1 MLVPIFG
8 IEQVIG
14 SGPLRWTR
22 CLGPRITFAGEVPM
36 AGEDRTGLPRWN
48 RAALPAPPPT
58 QGLRILAVIGPGAI
72 LLGSAIGSGEWL
84 VGPAAFVKYGLTLLW
99 VSGVAIFLQ
108 TVLNTELVRYT
119 LYTGEPAV
127 TGFMRTRPQAR
138 FWALFYASLYLIQVG
153 WPAWAGL
160 AAGAVYYLI
169 AGQLPGA
176 GEAEEV
182 YWIGVAIYLACV
194 AILLVGR
201 RIERTLELLNWIM
214 VAAIL
219 GGLLILCAIVAPA
232 DRWLAT
238 ATGFAAYD
246 WYGGGFAF
254 LPRDADW
261 FLLGAFAAY
270 SGVGG
275 VGNLTLSNW
284 SRDKG
289 FGMGGVVGFIPAAV
303 GGRAMPLAHT
313 GSVFTPDAAN
323 MARWRGWWRIVRA
336 DQWGVYFIGAL
347 LGMALPAILYT
358 AMIPPGQDITGLG
371 IGAALAAAFGAGTG
385 LAFAVA
391 LLGAWLLFK
400 AQLDILEGTV
410 RALTDILWSGS
421 RRMRA
426 WSGDDVRFVYY
437 GVLAVFVGWGT
448 IALGMATPFFLLQV
462 SANIAGAVV
471 VIASLHILRVN
482 TTLLPPELRP
492 PLWRRAALV
501 AASLFYGAFVTLW
514 ISTLV

>member
-1 MLVPIFG
+1 
-8 IEQVIG
+8 
-14 SGPLRWTR
+14 
-22 CLGPRITFAGEVPM
+22 M
-36 AGEDRTGLPRWN
+36 AQEDRTGLPAWN
-48 RAALPAPPPT
+48 RAELPAPPPT
-58 QGLRILAVIGPGAI
+58 QGFQLLAVIGPGAI

-99 VSGVAIFLQ
+99 VSGIAIFLQ

-127 TGFMRTRPQAR
+127 VGFMRTKPHAR
-138 FWALFYASLYLIQVG
+138 FWAVFYGALYLLQAG

-169 AGQLPGA
+169 AGQLAGA
-176 GEAEEV
+176 GQIGEV
-182 YWIGVAIYLACV
+182 YWIGVCIYLACV

-201 RIERTLELLNWIM
+201 RIERTLELLNWVM

-219 GGLLILCAIVAPA
+219 GGLLILCLIVAPT
-232 DRWLAT
+232 DRWVAT
-238 ATGFAAYD
+238 AAGFTGYD
-246 WYGGGFAF
+246 WYDGGFSF

-289 FGMGGVVGFIPAAV
+289 FGMGGVVGFIPTAV
-303 GGRAMPLAHT
+303 AGKVVPLAHT
-313 GSVFTPDAAN
+313 GSTFAPDPAN

-347 LGMALPAILYT
+347 LGMALPAMLYT
-358 AMIPPGQDITGLG
+358 EVIAPGQDIRGLG
-371 IGAALAAAFGAGTG
+371 VGAALAAAFGAGTG
-385 LAFAVA
+385 LAIAVA
-391 LLGAWLLFK
+391 FLGAWLLFK

-421 RRMRA
+421 RRVRTL
-426 WSGDDVRFVYY
+426 SRGDVRFVYY
-437 GVLAVFVGWGT
+437 AVLAVFVVWGL
-448 IALGMATPFFLLQV
+448 IAMGLAAPIFLLQV
-462 SANIAGAVV
+462 SANIAGVV
-471 VIASLHILRVN
+471 MVIAGIHILIVN

-492 PLWRRAALV
+492 PLWRRIALV
-501 AASLFYGAFVTLW
+501 ALSLFYGFFVTLW
-514 ISTLV
+514 LSTLV

>member
-1 MLVPIFG
+1 MPG
-8 IEQVIG
+8 TAREN
-14 SGPLRWTR
+14 
-22 CLGPRITFAGEVPM
+22 
-36 AGEDRTGLPRWN
+36 RTGLDAWD
-48 RAALPAPPPT
+48 RAELPAPPPT
-58 QGLRILAVIGPGAI
+58 QGLQILAVIGPGAI

-127 TGFMRTRPQAR
+127 VGFMRTRPHAR
-138 FWALFYASLYLIQVG
+138 FWAVFYAALYLLQVG

-160 AAGAVYYLI
+160 AAGAVYYLF
-169 AGQLPGA
+169 ANQLPGA
-176 GEAEEV
+176 EQTGEV
-182 YWIGVAIYLACV
+182 YWIGVGIYLACV

-201 RIERTLELLNWIM
+201 RIERTLELLNWVM

-219 GGLLILCAIVAPA
+219 GGLLILCVIVAPA
-232 DRWLAT
+232 ERWVAT
-238 ATGFAAYD
+238 AVGFTGYD
-246 WYGGGFAF
+246 WYGGGFSF

-289 FGMGGVVGFIPAAV
+289 FGMGGVVGFIPSAV
-303 GGRAMPLAHT
+303 AGKVVPLAHC
-313 GSVFTPDAAN
+313 GSTFTPDPRS
-323 MARWRGWWRIVRA
+323 MVRWRGWWRIVRA

-358 AMIPPGQDITGLG
+358 AMIPPGQDIRGLG
-371 IGAALAAAFGAGTG
+371 VGAALAAAFGAGTS

-391 LLGAWLLFK
+391 FLGAWLLFK

-410 RALTDILWSGS
+410 RALTDILWAGS
-421 RRMRA
+421 RRVRR
-426 WSGDDVRFVYY
+426 WSSGDVRYVYY
-437 GVLAVFVGWGT
+437 GVLAVFVVWGV
-448 IALGMATPFFLLQV
+448 IAMGMASPIFLLQV

-471 VIASLHILRVN
+471 VIAALHILYVN
-482 TTLLPPELRP
+482 TTLLPPELQP
-492 PLWRRAALV
+492 PLWRRIALV
-501 AASLFYGAFVTLW
+501 LAALFYGAFVTLW
-514 ISTLV
+514 LSSL

>member
-1 MLVPIFG
+1 
-8 IEQVIG
+8 
-14 SGPLRWTR
+14 
-22 CLGPRITFAGEVPM
+22 M
-36 AGEDRTGLPRWN
+36 AHEDRTGLAAWN
-48 RAALPAPPPT
+48 RAELPAPPPT
-58 QGLRILAVIGPGAI
+58 QGLQILAVIGPGAI

-84 VGPAAFVKYGLTLLW
+84 VGPAAFIKYGLTLLW

-127 TGFMRTRPQAR
+127 VGFMRTRPHAR
-138 FWALFYASLYLIQVG
+138 FWAVFYAALYLAQAG

-160 AAGAVYYLI
+160 AAGAVYYLV
-169 AGQLPGA
+169 AGQLAGA
-176 GEAEEV
+176 GQTGEV
-182 YWIGVAIYLACV
+182 YWIGVGIYLACV

-201 RIERTLELLNWIM
+201 RIERTLELLNW
-214 VAAIL
+214 VLVVAIL
-219 GGLLILCAIVAPA
+219 GGLLILCVIVAPF
-232 DRWLAT
+232 DRWVAT
-238 ATGFAAYD
+238 AAGFTGYD
-246 WYGGGFAF
+246 WYGGGFSF

-303 GGRAMPLAHT
+303 AGKVMPLAHT

-323 MARWRGWWRIVRA
+323 MGRWRGWWRIVRA
-336 DQWGVYFIGAL
+336 DQWGVYFVGAL

-358 AMIPPGQDITGLG
+358 AMIPPGQDIRGLG
-371 IGAALAAAFGAGTG
+371 VGAALAAAFGAGTG
-385 LAFAVA
+385 LAIAVA
-391 LLGAWLLFK
+391 FLGAWLLFK

-421 RRMRA
+421 RRVRG
-426 WSGDDVRFVYY
+426 WSRGDVRLVYY
-437 GVLAVFVGWGT
+437 AVLAVFVVWGL
-448 IALGMATPFFLLQV
+448 IAMGLAAPIFLLQV
-462 SANIAGAVV
+462 SANIAGVV
-471 VIASLHILRVN
+471 MVIASLHILYVN

-492 PLWRRAALV
+492 PLWRRIALV
-501 AASLFYGAFVTLW
+501 ALSLFYGFFVTLW
-514 ISTLV
+514 ISTLA

>member
-1 MLVPIFG
+1 
-8 IEQVIG
+8 
-14 SGPLRWTR
+14 
-22 CLGPRITFAGEVPM
+22 M
-36 AGEDRTGLPRWN
+36 ADMAREDRTGLEAWR
-48 RAALPAPPPT
+48 RAELPAPPPT
-58 QGLRILAVIGPGAI
+58 QGLHILAVIGPGAI

-127 TGFMRTRPQAR
+127 IGFMRTRPHAR
-138 FWALFYASLYLIQVG
+138 FWAVFYAALYLLQVG

-160 AAGAVYYLI
+160 AAGAVYYLF
-169 AGQLPGA
+169 ANQLPGA
-176 GEAEEV
+176 GQTGEV
-182 YWIGVAIYLACV
+182 YWIGVGIYLACV

-201 RIERTLELLNWIM
+201 RIERTLELLNWVM

-219 GGLLILCAIVAPA
+219 GGLLILCVIVAPA
-232 DRWLAT
+232 ERWVAT
-238 ATGFAAYD
+238 AVGFAGYD
-246 WYGGGFAF
+246 WYGGGFSF

-289 FGMGGVVGFIPAAV
+289 FGMGGVVGYIPTAV
-303 GGRAMPLAHT
+303 AGKAVPLAHC
-313 GSVFTPDAAN
+313 GSIFAPDEAS
-323 MARWRGWWRIVRA
+323 MVRWRGWWRIVRA
-336 DQWGVYFIGAL
+336 DQWGVYFVGAL

-358 AMIPPGQDITGLG
+358 AMIPPGQDIRGLG
-371 IGAALAAAFGAGTG
+371 VGAALAAAFGAGTG

-391 LLGAWLLFK
+391 FLGAWLLFK

-410 RALTDILWSGS
+410 RALTDILWAGS
-421 RRMRA
+421 RRVRR
-426 WSGDDVRFVYY
+426 WSSGDVRYVYY
-437 GVLAVFVGWGT
+437 GVLAIFVVWGL
-448 IALGMATPFFLLQV
+448 IAMGMASPIFLLQV
-462 SANIAGAVV
+462 SANVAGVV
-471 VIASLHILRVN
+471 VVVAALHILYVN

-501 AASLFYGAFVTLW
+501 VLALFYGAFVTLW
-514 ISTLV
+514 LSSL